1 MLCKVYQSLMFG
13 ISGLTNRLHAILF
26 AVSNWRKAQY
36 EEPSGMADNINI
48 GQEIHQ
54 ELQRQ
59 GRSVAWLSRQLG
71 TSRMACYRIFDCY
84 SIDTRVLRRISILLG
99 RDFFKLYSESLDEE
113 FGRKP

>member
-1 MLCKVYQSLMFG
+1 
-13 ISGLTNRLHAILF
+13 
-26 AVSNWRKAQY
+26 
-36 EEPSGMADNINI
+36 MADNINI

-84 SIDTRVLRRISILLG
+84 SIDTQVLRRICVLLG

-113 FGRKP
+113 FDKE